1 MPTSLGEFWGLKW
14 ATKQN
19 KKVLSKS
26 TLKEPITFQR
36 MTSSIIVEVA
46 LLELKGLNCQFLNG
60 GCKPIVYYAHN
71 GKKYHTLLLN
81 IIFICLVFLST
92 YKIKYFKI
100 I

>member
-1 MPTSLGEFWGLKW
+1 MGLQ
-14 ATKQN
+14 T

-46 LLELKGLNCQFLNG
+46 LLELKVLNSQFLKG
-60 GCKPIVYYAHN
+60 GCKPIVYYTHN
-71 GKKYHTLLLN
+71 EKNSHTLLLN
-81 IIFICLVFLST
+81 IIFICLVLLST

-100 I
+100 ISYIINILI